1 MTPMTTI
8 WEQLE
13 MLDKEA
19 TLAMNISGNAFTDA
33 VMTFS
38 SQVKVWIPLYAIVLG
53 IIIYRMGWKAG
64 LVVTLA
70 LVLNVVLSDQLANLV
85 KDSAARTRPCL
96 DSWMTAHGVRVLE
109 GGGGFGFYSGHAANV
124 FAFASC
130 SLLCFASIR
139 SRKGLPGRETDTAR
153 GVFLG
158 VYGTLIFIWA
168 TVVSISRVYCGKH
181 FIGDIS
187 VGAVSGLI
195 TGSLMALVAIMTIRH
210 IKVLRESVRTA

>member
-1 MTPMTTI
+1 MLITTF

-19 TLAMNISGNAFTDA
+19 TLAVNMSGNAFTDA

-38 SQVKVWIPLYAIVLG
+38 SQVKVWIPLYALVLG

-70 LVLNVVLSDQLANLV
+70 LVLNVVLSDQLANFV
-85 KDSAARTRPCL
+85 KDSAERIRPCL
-96 DSWMTAHGVRVLE
+96 DSWMTSHGVRVLE
-109 GGGGFGFYSGHAANV
+109 GGGGYGFYSGHAANV
-124 FAFASC
+124 FAFATC
-130 SLLCFASIR
+130 SLLCFSFIR
-139 SRKGLPGRETDTAR
+139 KKNGQVGRETDTSR
-153 GVFLG
+153 GIFLG

-168 TVVSISRVYCGKH
+168 IVVSISRVYCGKH

-187 VGAVSGLI
+187 VGAVSGMI
-195 TGSLMALVAIMTIRH
+195 TGALIAAAAIIIVKKVDAIRTS
-210 IKVLRESVRTA
+210 IR